1 VLGGIATT
9 TGIGAAIGVPAM
21 VVSAAVVTGGVA
33 NIAAGI
39 HGLASVAMRNHHSD
53 PKFMG
58 GDPKQPLTNMTK
70 EMHDEL
76 HRDLNNFLRD
86 RTNAAGNHMR
96 PQSNNPGDWIQRNFS
111 TAERRQA
118 MADFYRQYG
127 DKYPDAARDFFAQHP
142 NLK

>member
-1 VLGGIATT
+1 
-9 TGIGAAIGVPAM
+9 M
-21 VVSAAVVTGGVA
+21 VVSAVAVTGGVA
-33 NIAAGI
+33 NMAAGI
-39 HGLASVAMRNHHSD
+39 QSLARLAMQNHHSD

-58 GDPKQPLTNMTK
+58 GNSRQSLTRMSK

-76 HRDLNNFLRD
+76 HKDLNDFLRQ
-86 RTNAAGNHMR
+86 RTNAAGDHMR
-96 PQSNNPGDWIQRNFS
+96 PQSNNSGEQIQIRFS

-127 DKYPDAARDFFAQHP
+127 DKYADAARDFFAQHP